1 MTTKQKHTVASI
13 QQFKIA
19 QNKISAIT
27 AYDFPTAK
35 IINELNFPIVLV
47 GDSASMMVY
56 GYDNTT
62 PVTMDEMLLI
72 SRSVTRGVDRA
83 LIVGDMPF
91 MSYQPSMEL
100 AIQNAGR
107 FIKEGKVDAI
117 KLEGGVEY
125 IEQIS
130 GIIQSGIPV
139 MGHLGLQ
146 PQSILIDSEYKIH
159 GKDVKS
165 ALKIYKDALALEKAG
180 VFALV
185 LEGIPIELAELIT
198 KKLNIPTIGIG
209 AGPMCDGQ
217 IQVLHDI
224 IGLFGD
230 KTPKHAHTYINTK
243 KLITEH
249 LNKYQKDIL
258 NNQFPKLE
266 HAKNMSSEQLML
278 FKKAIENI

>member
-1 MTTKQKHTVASI
+1 MTTRQKHSISSI
-13 QQFKIA
+13 QKLKKTQKKF
-19 QNKISAIT
+19 SAIT
-27 AYDFPTAK
+27 AYDFPTAQ
-35 IINELNFPIVLV
+35 IINDLNFPVVLV
-47 GDSASMMVY
+47 GDSASMVVY
-56 GYDNTT
+56 GYKNTV
-62 PVTMDEMLLI
+62 PINMEEMILV
-72 SRSVTRGVDRA
+72 SRAVTRGTNYA
-83 LIVGDMPF
+83 LIVADMPF
-91 MSYQPSMEL
+91 MSYQPSIEI

-107 FIKEGKVDAI
+107 LIKEGKADAV
-117 KLEGGVEY
+117 KLEGGREY
-125 IEQIS
+125 INQIS
-130 GIIQSGIPV
+130 AIIKGGIPV

-230 KTPKHAHTYINTK
+230 KIIFSMFVTFYTPNACN
-243 KLITEH
+243 L
-249 LNKYQKDIL
+249 
-258 NNQFPKLE
+258 LE
-266 HAKNMSSEQLML
+266 V
-278 FKKAIENI
+278 